1 MDALTP
7 RLLYIL
13 IQAAGLLFALTR
25 LNAMGL
31 LPTRAAD
38 YASGLPPAAAVEW
51 VGAGVGL

>member
-1 MDALTP
+1 VDALTP
-7 RLLYIL
+7 RLLYVL